1 MPKFSEM
8 GEYQR
13 DFRNF
18 EIEEYNLKNAKW
30 STTISLLSLVVSIIA
45 LVVSLFK

>member
-8 GEYQR
+8 GEYQKVFR
-13 DFRNF
+13 DA

-30 STTISLLSLVVSIIA
+30 NTTISLLSLVVSIIA
-45 LVVSLFK
+45 LLVSFFK

>member
-13 DFRNF
+13 DFRNA